1 MQKEILELQKLIKN
15 RNIDKAYEI
24 AKRLSKTDINNKEVI
39 KILTFLYI
47 QRGQFDAA
55 IDRLEKYYND
65 NPNEKDFDYFI
76 NMGVSLKSVEEFQK
90 SLEMYKEAQK
100 INPES
105 PLCYTVPAEIN
116 LKIRNFDESLRL
128 INIALDKIN
137 KSDARDSIHFP
148 NAIKLK
154 TEINVALQKDEENM
168 EMLKSYLRE
177 EFHPD
182 IFYLLAT
189 VNPSIID
196 DELLN
201 LAQKHLQHN
210 DDAFQNNLDRFWFVH
225 PLYFALAIYY
235 EKKDK
240 KKSEDFYHLGNNE
253 TMKSLRYNSFSYQK
267 NISNTMDNYK
277 NTFEN
282 VSLDNDDVGSKNI
295 FILGTPRSGTTLIE
309 SFIASNEDV
318 KSGGELLSASKMI
331 EDYVNR
337 EKDFTVDVFINE
349 FRKKYLSR
357 VSFLRGE
364 FSQIVDKLPENF
376 LYIGQLLKLLP
387 NARVIR
393 TFRNPWDVA
402 TSLYKQRY
410 VTNIPYSSSFFNLG
424 VFMSNFEAVNKFW
437 NESIADKG
445 HLLDVKYEDLIKDTD
460 FFQKKIYKFLNIK
473 SEYNEN
479 KRMGFF
485 AQTASIRQIGSPVHS
500 RSIEKRDFL
509 DKKDEF
515 YDALLMQRKYWEK
528 RGFKYENNDFF
539 GYKLN

>member
-24 AKRLSKTDINNKEVI
+24 AKKLSRTDINNKEVI

-116 LKIRNFDESLRL
+116 LKIRNFNESLRL

-201 LAQKHLQHN
+201 LAHKHLQHN

-225 PLYFALAIYY
+225 PL
-235 EKKDK
+235 
-240 KKSEDFYHLGNNE
+240 
-253 TMKSLRYNSFSYQK
+253 
-267 NISNTMDNYK
+267 
-277 NTFEN
+277 
-282 VSLDNDDVGSKNI
+282 
-295 FILGTPRSGTTLIE
+295 
-309 SFIASNEDV
+309 
-318 KSGGELLSASKMI
+318 
-331 EDYVNR
+331 
-337 EKDFTVDVFINE
+337 
-349 FRKKYLSR
+349 
-357 VSFLRGE
+357 
-364 FSQIVDKLPENF
+364 
-376 LYIGQLLKLLP
+376 
-387 NARVIR
+387 
-393 TFRNPWDVA
+393 
-402 TSLYKQRY
+402 
-410 VTNIPYSSSFFNLG
+410 
-424 VFMSNFEAVNKFW
+424 
-437 NESIADKG
+437 
-445 HLLDVKYEDLIKDTD
+445 
-460 FFQKKIYKFLNIK
+460 
-473 SEYNEN
+473 
-479 KRMGFF
+479 
-485 AQTASIRQIGSPVHS
+485 
-500 RSIEKRDFL
+500 
-509 DKKDEF
+509 
-515 YDALLMQRKYWEK
+515 
-528 RGFKYENNDFF
+528 
-539 GYKLN
+539 